1 MSNFFLKAV
10 VKVHITVGR
19 GTNVQKIDLQPPNW
33 AGESFQHYQDEM
45 MKDVSKNETITMC
58 KGTTSVRAENYPKP
72 IRAMPYSTKGCIIVT
87 NRGTSRSIL

>member
-1 MSNFFLKAV
+1 

-33 AGESFQHYQDEM
+33 AGESLQHYQDEM
-45 MKDVSKNETITMC
+45 MKDVLKNETITMC
-58 KGTTSVRAENYPKP
+58 KGTTSVRDENYPKP
-72 IRAMPYSTKGCIIVT
+72 IRAMPYSTKGYIIVT

>member
-1 MSNFFLKAV
+1 MHFVQKNKQLDLCPTFFLK
-10 VKVHITVGR
+10 
-19 GTNVQKIDLQPPNW
+19 
-33 AGESFQHYQDEM
+33 SFQHYQDEM

-87 NRGTSRSIL
+87 NRGTSTSIL